1 VTSMSFSHLGAIY
14 SRPGAVST
22 RLDAVTAHH
31 EAASARPTRTA
42 DGSPLR
48 SLDRGRLRALL
59 ERERREYVAGH
70 PRSLALYEDARGS
83 LLAGVP
89 MSWMAIWPG
98 GFPVYFT
105 KAHGNRITDVD
116 GRTYI
121 DFCLGDTGAMT
132 GHSPEIVMEA
142 VRKRISEDGG
152 ITTMLP
158 TEDAA
163 AVGRYLQRRFG
174 LPYWQFTLSATDA
187 NRFVLRMARQ
197 VTRRPYV
204 LVFSRCYHGTVDE
217 TVIVVGPD
225 GRPMSKPGNVGPQ
238 VDPTLTTKVVEFN
251 DVDALREALAPGD
264 VAAVLMEP
272 AMTNIG
278 IVPPEPGFLDA
289 VRALCD
295 ETGTLLI
302 NDETHTF
309 SASYGGCTRAWG
321 LRPDVVTVGKALGS
335 GIPIGAYGVSKDFA
349 ERILADTEADLVDQ
363 GGVGG
368 TLAGNALSLA
378 AARATLEHVLTEE
391 NFARMIALCTEYTR
405 GVQAVIDEHRAP
417 WSIVQI
423 GARAEYRFTPR
434 VPRSGGESAAAHD
447 AELDE
452 YMHLYTINRGILMTP
467 FHNMALMC
475 PATSEADIDRHTLV
489 FGEAVAELFAD

>member
-1 VTSMSFSHLGAIY
+1 MRFS
-14 SRPGAVST
+14 PQP
-22 RLDAVTAHH
+22 
-31 EAASARPTRTA
+31 ASVHAPSGSALRA
-42 DGSPLR
+42 DGTPFR
-48 SLDRGRLRALL
+48 TVDRARLRTLV
-59 ERERREYVAGH
+59 ERERRQYAADH
-70 PRSLALYEDARGS
+70 PRSLQLLEQARGS

-89 MSWMAIWPG
+89 MSWMAIWAG
-98 GFPVYFT
+98 GFPLYFT

-132 GHSPEIVMEA
+132 GHSPEVVMEA
-142 VRKRISEDGG
+142 VQRRIGDDGG

-163 AVGRYLQRRFG
+163 VVGHDLRRRFG

-197 VTRRPYV
+197 VTKRPYV
-204 LVFSRCYHGTVDE
+204 LVFSRCYHGSVDE
-217 TVIVVGPD
+217 TVVVVGPD
-225 GRPMSKPGNVGPQ
+225 GAPMSKPGNVGPQ

-251 DVDALREALAPGD
+251 DAEALREALQARD

-278 IVPPEPGFLDA
+278 IVPPLPGFLDS
-289 VRALCD
+289 VRELCD

-321 LRPDVVTVGKALGS
+321 LRPDIVTIGKALGS
-335 GIPIGAYGVSKDFA
+335 GVPIGAYGVSEEFA
-349 ERILADTEADLVDQ
+349 RASSPTPRPTSSTRA
-363 GGVGG
+363 
-368 TLAGNALSLA
+368 AS
-378 AARATLEHVLTEE
+378 AARSPATRCRWPPRGRPSSTSSPRR
-391 NFARMIALCTEYTR
+391 ASRGWSRSAASTR
-405 GVQAVIDEHRAP
+405 AACRRSSTSTRRRGRSSRSAPGPSTASRPTSRAT
-417 WSIVQI
+417 
-423 GARAEYRFTPR
+423 AA
-434 VPRSGGESAAAHD
+434 ESAAAHD
-447 AELDE
+447 AGLDE
-452 YMHLYTINRGILMTP
+452 LMHLYTVNRGILMTP

-475 PATSEADIDRHTLV
+475 PVTTEADVDRHTLV
-489 FGEAVAELFAD
+489 FGQAVAELFG